1 MKRLFGYITVV
12 FSFLLA
18 LMVGLVPSLKA
29 VNGTGDYES
38 MKTYVYKISEKTFDI
53 SNGGTT
59 DDGDLSEE
67 DQQDRIDTVVDEFKT
82 RLANADI
89 SDYKL
94 ETSGYDT
101 IKVTFKT
108 NSSLYSDISS
118 YLSFSW
124 SLMASTYDGS
134 VTAGQTPS
142 EIYSNGGEDN
152 FFESGSAKIEYKNSY
167 PYVTVKLSDP
177 DQFKTIYKAANSAEA
192 PSDTDDINSEE
203 DEEKATADQNKI
215 FILNNWVDGLTISDL
230 LTNQGNNYVTSSQI
244 KNHILFALEATSYSN
259 IYWDYNSEETEDNQD
274 DAAWETIYFGGYNIN
289 SLYYGNSESDRVL
302 AYKKANIWMNKF
314 NSNPYE
320 CNVTLVN
327 VNGDFTYENNV
338 SPFVDFLVY
347 MNEINWSNGLYVSC
361 LIGLIV
367 VSLFLILNYGING
380 VTSILTSLSMF
391 IVSIG
396 LFNTFGSEFNLG
408 AIIGLLTL
416 VTVSLF
422 SSGIYFKKIKDEI
435 YLGKNIKKAFNDG
448 SKKSFA
454 TQIDFSVV
462 SLILGITAYLIPNS
476 MLVSFGSLLIVG
488 SLLNV
493 LLNVILLRCLS
504 WLIFNSSVIS
514 NKLNLIAVDKKR
526 IPDLTKDEKPT
537 YFKQFEKKTSK
548 NVKKTSLIISSILLL
563 ASIVGMTSFYLI
575 RGNIYNNVNEVS
587 GSEIVIRYDKR
598 NVSDDDS
605 REIDRY
611 INDIEDVLLERFYVN
626 ETTTLFKDEVD
637 MKTYNYSYLNNK
649 VTNKEYYFVIELND
663 TYNSDSSI
671 YIKNSDNEIV
681 TMNFV
686 EALDTYVLPVFSR
699 SGEVTINEIYNVNND
714 TNNYYVLLFVSIGIG
729 VTTIYMLFRF
739 NLSKTIVS
747 ILIGGSGVTITIGLF
762 SLINVSFASSITLG
776 GLYLVVFAYL
786 LFITIFNKEKEVYK
800 DNKNELQDLSR
811 RKEIYEYSLNSYYNT
826 MILNNSL
833 ISCFMIISLFF
844 TNGLSQYLLILM
856 LIGVFVYLVLIM
868 TLSISLEIYFS
879 TNFIKIKENA
889 RKKHEAKLVN
899 KKKNKKKDDYEGPEE
914 AIFIGIND

>member
-18 LMVGLVPSLKA
+18 LAVGLVPSLKA

-38 MKTYVYKISEKTFDI
+38 MKTYVYKISEKTYDI
-53 SNGGTT
+53 SSGGTT
-59 DDGDLSEE
+59 DDGDLSDE
-67 DQQDRIDTVVDEFKT
+67 DKQDRLDDVVDEFKT
-82 RLANADI
+82 RLSNSDI

-94 ETSGYDT
+94 ETSGLDT
-101 IKVTFKT
+101 IKVTFKAD
-108 NSSLYSDISS
+108 SSLYSDISS

-152 FFESGSAKIEYKNSY
+152 FFESGSAKIEYKDSY

-177 DQFKTIYKAANSAEA
+177 DQFKTIYTAANSAEA
-192 PSDTDDINSEE
+192 PSDTDDST
-203 DEEKATADQNKI
+203 DEEEETTTDQNKI
-215 FILNNWVDGLTISDL
+215 FILNNWVDGLEIKDL

-244 KNHILFALEATSYSN
+244 KDHILFALEATSFSN
-259 IYWDYNSEETEDNQD
+259 IYWDYDSDETEDNQKD
-274 DAAWETIYFGGYNIN
+274 EAWQTIYFGGYNIN
-289 SLYYGNSESDRVL
+289 NLYYGTSESDRVL

-314 NSNPYE
+314 NSTSYE

-327 VNGDFTYENNV
+327 VNGDFTYNTNV

-347 MNEINWSNGLYVSC
+347 MNEINWSNGLFISS
-361 LIGLIV
+361 LIALII

-380 VTSILTSLSMF
+380 VTSILTSASMF

-416 VTVSLF
+416 VTISLF
-422 SSGIYFKKIKDEI
+422 SSGVYFKKIKDEI

-462 SLILGITAYLIPNS
+462 TLILGITAYLIPNS

-488 SLLNV
+488 SILNI

-504 WLIFNSSVIS
+504 WLIFNSSVIT
-514 NKLNLIAVDKKR
+514 NKLSLIAVDKKR
-526 IPDLTKDEKPT
+526 IPDLTKEEKPT

-563 ASIVGMTSFYLI
+563 ASIIGMTSFYLI
-575 RGNIYNNVNEVS
+575 RGNIYNNTNEIS

-598 NVSDDDS
+598 NVSDDDN

-611 INDIEDVLLERFYVN
+611 INDIEDVLIERFYIN
-626 ETTTLFKDEVD
+626 ESKTLFNNEVD

-649 VTNKEYYFVIELND
+649 VTNKEYYFIVELNGI
-663 TYNSDSSI
+663 YNSDSTI
-671 YIKNSDNEIV
+671 YVKNNDNEIV

-686 EALDTYVLPVFSR
+686 EALDSYVLPIFSR
-699 SGEVTINEIYNVNND
+699 SGEVNINEIYNVNND
-714 TNNYYVLLFVSIGIG
+714 TNNYYVLLFASIGIG
-729 VTTIYMLFRF
+729 ITSIYMLFRF

-776 GLYLVVFAYL
+776 GLYLVVFSYL
-786 LFITIFNKEKEVYK
+786 LFITLFNKEKEVYK
-800 DNKNELQDLSR
+800 DNKNEMQDLSR

-844 TNGLSQYLLILM
+844 STGLSQYLLILM
-856 LIGVFVYLVLIM
+856 LIGVFIYLVLLM

-879 TNFIKIKENA
+879 SKFIAIKNN
-889 RKKHEAKLVN
+889 RNKKHEEKLKN
-899 KKKNKKKDDYEGPEE
+899 KPKNKKKDDYEGPEE